1 MSRYLPSTSLVQA
14 SFALYIAISIDYFH
28 RQNPQRSSADVPMR
42 TEALA
47 ILGSPDRV
55 YEMSVIY
62 FASTHYKLPVISQA
76 RFYNRLPS
84 LFVSGAAD
92 FAVLCLGMHLVQQ
105 TPSLPTQSMVSSLY
119 TTVKT
124 SMSLLEATG
133 YNSLDTIQCRLLV
146 VLYEMGHGLYPAA
159 SISIGACAR
168 AARNMGLHPGSL
180 EAAEPTSTE
189 VIDEERRRTWWAV
202 HNLDSALYLTSDGRF
217 INLYGGDAVFAT
229 EDANIEDPLPAED
242 GSWSQNALPDTVRA
256 NLSTPA
262 AFKVGQFA
270 RECQVS
276 HLVGRVVRHVFNP
289 ISDPNFHADE
299 AAQLER
305 TLMSLVPLLTEEEL
319 KFRNYCGALAISLF
333 TLYTSAML
341 RSENRDVDESRT
353 LPAIDALS
361 TRIAELSEHL
371 LAVAQD
377 EANKL
382 TLSPY
387 LPYVL
392 YQTAVAQ
399 DRLWKQK
406 NDVTYKH
413 RAETMVSILRCF
425 KDHSSINLPTDF
437 QTEDFREI
445 FSRIDL

>member
-1 MSRYLPSTSLVQA
+1 
-14 SFALYIAISIDYFH
+14 
-28 RQNPQRSSADVPMR
+28 
-42 TEALA
+42 
-47 ILGSPDRV
+47 
-55 YEMSVIY
+55 
-62 FASTHYKLPVISQA
+62 
-76 RFYNRLPS
+76 
-84 LFVSGAAD
+84 
-92 FAVLCLGMHLVQQ
+92 
-105 TPSLPTQSMVSSLY
+105 MVSSLY

-124 SMSLLEATG
+124 SISLLEATG
-133 YNSLDTIQCRLLV
+133 CNSLDTIQCRLLL
-146 VLYEMGHGLYPAA
+146 VLYEMGHGIYPAA

-168 AARNMGLHPGSL
+168 AARNLGLHPGSS
-180 EAAEPTSTE
+180 EAAEPTSME
-189 VIDEERRRTWWAV
+189 VIEEERRRTWWAV
-202 HNLDSALYLTSDGRF
+202 HNLDRF

-289 ISDPNFHADE
+289 ISDANFHEYE

-319 KFRNYCGALAISLF
+319 KFRNYCGALAMCISSLF
-333 TLYTSAML
+333 TLYTSPIL
-341 RSENRDVDESRT
+341 RSKNRDFDESRT

-361 TRIAELSEHL
+361 TRVAELSEHL
-371 LAVAQD
+371 LAIAQD
-377 EANKL
+377 ETNKM

-392 YQTAVAQ
+392 YQTVVVQ
-399 DRLWKQK
+399 NRLWKQK
-406 NDVTYKH
+406 NDVTYKQ
-413 RAETMVSILRCF
+413 RAETIATILKCF
-425 KDHSSINLPTDF
+425 SKRWHVTGN
-437 QTEDFREI
+437 
-445 FSRIDL
+445 